1 MIPLKDENPSRT
13 IPYVTVS
20 LVALNVLVYL
30 YQWTLG
36 PEPETRFVL
45 QFGVIPYE
53 ITHFQYVGAVT
64 KFSPVPRYLTPLT
77 AMFVHGGLLHLAGNM
92 LYLWIFGNNV
102 EDALG
107 HGRFMLFYLASGLAA
122 SAVHIL
128 VYPDSTMPIIGASGA
143 IAGVLGAY
151 FLMYPRARVTT
162 LVFVF
167 IIIRLVKIPAGLLL
181 GAWLVLQMVSAASSQ
196 PGVAWFAHIGGFL
209 TGIVLLVFILGR
221 RSPSVRYR
229 G

>member
-1 MIPLKDENPSRT
+1 
-13 IPYVTVS
+13 
-20 LVALNVLVYL
+20 LVYL
-30 YQWTLG
+30 YQSVLSPG
-36 PEPETRFVL
+36 LETRFVL

-53 ITHFQYVGAVT
+53 ITHFQYIGPIT
-64 KFSPVPRYLTPLT
+64 RYSPVPRFLTPLT

-107 HGRFMLFYLASGLAA
+107 HGRFLFFYLVSGLAA

-128 VYPDSTMPIIGASGA
+128 VYPASTIPIIGASGA

-151 FLMYPRARVTT
+151 FLMYPHARVTT

-181 GAWLVLQMVSAASSQ
+181 GAWLVLQMISAVSNQ
-196 PGVAWFAHIGGFL
+196 TGVAWFAHIGGFL
-209 TGIVLLVFILGR
+209 AGMVLLVIMLGK
-221 RSPSVRYR
+221 RSPLGRYR